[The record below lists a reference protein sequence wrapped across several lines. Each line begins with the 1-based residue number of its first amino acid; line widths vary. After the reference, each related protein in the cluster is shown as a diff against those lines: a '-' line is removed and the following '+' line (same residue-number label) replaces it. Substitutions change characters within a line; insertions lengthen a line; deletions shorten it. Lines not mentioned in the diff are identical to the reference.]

1 VAGNG
6 ERQGPG
12 KVCGATEEA
21 SVPEHEQ
28 ASGPRARTRKL
39 TIVAQDPAIT
49 RADGRILTAEVDV
62 PAEELARGPLGY
74 RVHVIDYDGSTR
86 TLYAPL
92 EYESA
97 TNGGDKD
104 PFRHPSNATVLKNP
118 QFHAQNV
125 YAIVMRTLA
134 RFEFALGRRVS
145 WGFRGHQLKVAPH
158 AFADANAFYSED
170 DQALMFGYF
179 PGRKG
184 MVFSCLSHDVVAH
197 ETTHALIDGLRGRFT
212 DPSSPDQAAFHEGFS
227 DVVALLSVFSLRDVV
242 ETVLDRNLTT
252 RAKRGGKR
260 NAQLVHENDLT
271 RDALQE
277 SLLFGLAKEM
287 GQELTE
293 IRGRALR
300 RSVELKPGDLD
311 KEEFQESHRRGEIL
325 VAAMMNAFLN
335 VIVERLSKL
344 GRIQGKFF
352 DRERV
357 AEEAAESA
365 DYLLTMTIRALDY
378 TPPVHVEFPD
388 FLSALVTAD
397 HEIRPD
403 DSKYR
408 FRKHLIDSFRAYRIK
423 PSPGTSKDG
432 FWLGPKGKL
441 VNDRIRFESM
451 TRDPDEV
458 FRFVW
463 ENRDTI
469 GLSEGAFTRILSV
482 RPCLR
487 VAPDDG
493 FPLRETVAECMQQI
507 RITAGELGT
516 FGIEKPPEMPDEQEV
531 SLEGGFTL
539 IFDEYG
545 RLKFAIAKRLFD
557 RTRPEVQERQSQR
570 LADLWRYG
578 HYRRGAS
585 LTRRFSAMHRQR
597 SLGATRTLGEEW

>member
-1 VAGNG
+1 MPLVQNKQSLAP
-6 ERQGPG
+6 Q
-12 KVCGATEEA
+12 
-21 SVPEHEQ
+21 
-28 ASGPRARTRKL
+28 ARTRKL
-39 TIVAQDPAIT
+39 TIVAQDPAV
-49 RADGRILTAEVDV
+49 RDVRGRILTAEVDV

-92 EYESA
+92 EYLA
-97 TNGGDKD
+97 GTGVYRD
-104 PFRHPSNATVLKNP
+104 PFRNPSNRAILSNP
-118 QFHAQNV
+118 KFHAQNV

-145 WGFRGHQLKVAPH
+145 WGFSGHQLKVAPH

-179 PGRKG
+179 PGRRG

-227 DVVALLSVFSLRDVV
+227 DVVALLSVFSIRGVV
-242 ETVLDRNLTT
+242 EAVLDRNI
-252 RAKRGGKR
+252 GKKKGKGR
-260 NAQLVHENDLT
+260 KDATLVHEADLSE
-271 RDALQE
+271 DALRR

-287 GQELTE
+287 GQELSDM
-293 IRGRALR
+293 RGKALR
-300 RSVELKPGDLD
+300 RSAELKPSEV
-311 KEEFQESHRRGEIL
+311 KSEEFEEPHRRGEIL
-325 VAAMMNAFLN
+325 VAAMMNAFLT
-335 VIVERLSKL
+335 VIVERLAKL
-344 GRIQGKFF
+344 GRIEGKFF

-378 TPPVHVEFPD
+378 TPPVHIEFPD

-408 FRKHLIDSFRAYRIK
+408 FRKHLVDSFRLYGIK
-423 PSPGTSKDG
+423 PSPGTSVPDG
-432 FWLGPKGKL
+432 FWLPPQGKL

-463 ENRDTI
+463 ENRNTI

-507 RITAGELGT
+507 RVTARELAT
-516 FGIEKPPEMPDEQEV
+516 FGIRKPPEMADDLEV

-545 RLKFAIAKRLFD
+545 RLKFAVAKRLFD
-557 RTRPEVQERQSQR
+557 RKQPEVQERQSQR
-570 LADLWRYG
+570 LADLWRFG

-585 LTRRFSAMHRQR
+585 LARRFSAVHRQR
-597 SLGATRTLGEEW
+597 SLGMARAFSEEW